1 MLLVVVSNFNTVQLQ
16 KTDFLQQ
23 VSSKMGEKR
32 IKDMSLVGDMR
43 SEFQT
48 WANRCF

>member
-1 MLLVVVSNFNTVQLQ
+1 MLLVIVSNFNTVQLQ

-23 VSSKMGEKR
+23 VSLKIEGEKR

-43 SEFQT
+43 SE
-48 WANRCF
+48 RVSDLG